1 MLKSW
6 AVCELDDVLIKMS
19 NGANVTQH
27 EEKIGF
33 PICRIETIWNE
44 GIDLGRVKYVKE
56 SAPEFVEKYALQ
68 YGDILLSHINSDSHL
83 GKTGLFKKQVE
94 TLIHGINI
102 LLLRPVE
109 DISPDFLNY
118 QLKHLRAK
126 GVFIDAAQRAVNQSS
141 INQKKLKSFRIVIAP
156 LPEQHRIVAK
166 IEELFSELDKG
177 IENLKTAQT
186 QLKVYR
192 QVLLKHAFEGKLTAQ
207 WRAENQDKLETA
219 DALLK
224 RIQQE
229 RAQRYQQQLAD
240 WQTNGGSKPK
250 APKPLPP
257 LTAEELAELPE
268 LPEGWV
274 GARLGW
280 MTCSVEYGTSAKSA
294 ESGACPVLRMGNI
307 QNGKFDWTDLVFT
320 DDNDEIAKYL
330 LKDGDVLFNRTNSPE
345 LVGKS
350 AIFKSKFPAIFAGYL
365 IRINQIEAIVVSQY
379 LNYFLNSH
387 IAKQHGNTV
396 KTDGVNQSNIN
407 GEKLVN
413 YPFPFCSLEEQ
424 KVIVELLD
432 AKLSEVDQLNQ
443 TITTSLQQAE
453 ALCQSILKKAF
464 SGQLVLQDPHDE
476 PASALLARI
485 KAERAENGNNAASPR
500 RTKKVSA

>member
-1 MLKSW
+1 MNGIAAFWGTAQLG
-6 AVCELDDVLIKMS
+6 ELCSITTGDKDV
-19 NGANVTQH
+19 
-27 EEKIGF
+27 
-33 PICRIETIWNE
+33 NE
-44 GIDLGRVKYVKE
+44 GNPSGDFPFFTCAQEISRSNSFSFDGEAILIAGNGNFSVKKYRGKFEAYQRTYV
-56 SAPEFVEKYALQ
+56 LQ
-68 YGDILLSHINSDSHL
+68 N
-83 GKTGLFKKQVE
+83 FK
-94 TLIHGINI
+94 
-102 LLLRPVE
+102 
-109 DISPDFLNY
+109 ISPAYLY
-118 QLKHLRAK
+118 Y
-126 GVFIDAAQRAVNQSS
+126 FIVHRLSEITKDNRGST
-141 INQKKLKSFRIVIAP
+141 IRYIRIGNLTDYDVTFPCEQA
-156 LPEQHRIVAK
+156 QHRIVAK
-166 IEELFSELDKG
+166 IEELFSEMDKG
-177 IENLKTAQT
+177 IEALKTARA

-192 QVLLKHAFEGKLTAQ
+192 QALLKHAFEGKLTAQ

-219 DALLK
+219 EALLK

-229 RAQRYQQQLAD
+229 RAQRYQQQLAE
-240 WQTNGGSKPK
+240 WQTNVKQGSLVQRAGKPK

-257 LTAEELAELPE
+257 LTADELAELPE
-268 LPEGWV
+268 LPEGWF

-320 DDNDEIAKYL
+320 DDEDEIAKYL
-330 LKDGDVLFNRTNSPE
+330 LREGDVLFNRTNSPE

-350 AIFKSKFPAIFAGYL
+350 AIFKSKQPAIFAGYL
-365 IRINQIEAIVVSQY
+365 IRVNQIETIVESQY

-413 YPFPFCSLEEQ
+413 YSFPFCSLEEQ

-432 AKLSEVDQLNQ
+432 AKLSEVDQLEQ

-453 ALCQSILKKAF
+453 TLRQSILKKAF
-464 SGQLVLQDPHDE
+464 AGLLVPQDPHDE
-476 PASALLARI
+476 PASVLLARI
-485 KAERAENGNNAASPR
+485 KAERAVVAKSATVRQRGGNDGKES
-500 RTKKVSA
+500 